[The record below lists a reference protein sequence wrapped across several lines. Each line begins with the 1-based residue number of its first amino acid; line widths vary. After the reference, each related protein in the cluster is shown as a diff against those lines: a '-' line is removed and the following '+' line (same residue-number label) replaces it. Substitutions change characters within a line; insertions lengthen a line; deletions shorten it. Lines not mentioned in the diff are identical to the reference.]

1 MNKEQLLDHF
11 ATEAMKAIQRQEG
24 MVAVHNVALRSYAMA
39 EQMLDCRK
47 AILDKWALKEA
58 VSVDGIELLELT
70 VRTERCLKEVEIF
83 TISQLLRCTDIGL
96 LKIPNLGRKS
106 QKEIIE
112 QLDARGLKLRE
123 QR

>member
-11 ATEAMKAIQRQEG
+11 AVEAMKAIQRQEG

-70 VRTERCLKEVEIF
+70 VRTERSLKAVEIF
-83 TISQLLRCTDIGL
+83 TVSQLLRYSDIGL
-96 LKIPNLGRKS
+96 LRIPNLGRKS

-112 QLDARGLKLRE
+112 QLDARGLKLRG
-123 QR
+123 Q

>member
-58 VSVDGIELLELT
+58 VSVDGIEFLELT
-70 VRTERCLKEVEIF
+70 VRTERCLKSAEIF
-83 TISQLLRCTDIGL
+83 TVAQLLKYSDFGL
-96 LKIPNLGRKS
+96 RRIPNLGRKS
-106 QKEIIE
+106 LTEIIE
-112 QLDARGLKLRE
+112 ALEARGLKLRG
-123 QR
+123 Q

>member
-70 VRTERCLKEVEIF
+70 VRTERCLKAVEIF
-83 TISQLLRCTDIGL
+83 TVSQLLRYTDIGVL
-96 LKIPNLGRKS
+96 RIPNLGRKS

-112 QLDARGLKLRE
+112 QLDARGLKLRDH
-123 QR
+123 

>member
-11 ATEAMKAIQRQEG
+11 AVEAMKAIQRQEG

-70 VRTERCLKEVEIF
+70 VRTERCLKAVEIF
-83 TISQLLRCTDIGL
+83 TVSQLLRYSDIGL
-96 LKIPNLGRKS
+96 LRIPNLGRKS

-112 QLDARGLKLRE
+112 QLDARGLKLRNH
-123 QR
+123 